1 MRIEEIDMEDI
12 EDCKIN
18 FDERGRDLILC
29 CKDKNGKD
37 VNVNCEYPTNI
48 MVAIFGELHNAE
60 NQIKL
65 SKYIQSQ
72 KELPECLMTIY
83 NKLPNDLGK
92 TMIMFY
98 SENNTIREISNK
110 LNITPNKVIEHL
122 ALALRKMRNP
132 IYAKYLYK
140 FMPQIDDLDD
150 LKI

>member
-18 FDERGRDLILC
+18 IDERGSDLTLC

-37 VNVNCEYPTNI
+37 VYINCEYPTNI

-65 SKYIQSQ
+65 NKYIQSQ
-72 KELPECLMTIY
+72 KELPECLMNIY
-83 NKLPNDLGK
+83 NKLPNDLGR

-98 SENNTIREISNK
+98 SENKTIREISIK
-110 LNITPNKVIEHL
+110 FNISPNKVIENL
-122 ALALRKMRNP
+122 SLALRKMRNP
-132 IYAKYLYK
+132 TYAKYLYE
-140 FMPQIDDLDD
+140 FIPQIDDLDN